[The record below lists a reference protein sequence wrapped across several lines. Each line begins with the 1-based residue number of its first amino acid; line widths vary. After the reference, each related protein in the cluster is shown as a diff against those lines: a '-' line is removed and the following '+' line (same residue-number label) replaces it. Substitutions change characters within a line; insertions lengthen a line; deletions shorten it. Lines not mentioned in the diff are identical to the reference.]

1 MAARSPSAED
11 GCVRTVD
18 RGYRDYVAVP
28 LRPDRGSFWLRR
40 LSFSGGFNRSAQHR
54 LETYQLEF

>member
-1 MAARSPSAED
+1 MAARGPSAED

-40 LSFSGGFNRSAQHR
+40 MGFSGFSAKLVAIRQSPCR
-54 LETYQLEF
+54 